1 MNGDMSKMTKTEWWE
16 RPSEKKVLLFQVSGV
31 GGRGKGGW
39 EGCPFRNLAI
49 REFHHPVKVW
59 EYAFK
64 ERPIRKS
71 ACET

>member
-31 GGRGKGGW
+31 GGRGTGGW
-39 EGCPFRNLAI
+39 EGCPFCNLAI